1 MATIPA
7 GIRQRRIVPKRPPD
21 LHAAGSH
28 IGGDERFIVCG
39 QYACY
44 REVSAAQIDGL
55 ARDLWIR
62 MESPPPEVMA
72 EQDDEAR
79 GRLVVVSGKISARRH
94 VDAQR
99 AEIIVRHAESDKLF
113 RLTGRHQRWLPLP
126 IESEFLKTFAA
137 HFPVFIGGKRRGA
150 GLAVIFSLADH
161 YQAVCVGKRQG
172 MKQHAVDDAEYRR

>member
-44 REVSAAQIDGL
+44 REVSAAEIDGL
-55 ARDLWIR
+55 AHDLWIR

-99 AEIIVRHAESDKLF
+99 AEKIVRHAQADKLF

-126 IESEFLKTFAA
+126 IEGEFFEALATR
-137 HFPVFIGGKRRGA
+137 FPVFVGSKRCGA
-150 GLAVIFSLADH
+150 RFAVLFFFANH
-161 YQAVCVGKRQG
+161 YESVCVRKRQ
-172 MKQHAVDDAEYRR
+172 RS